1 MITADHSIGDS
12 SWFCLRSQP
21 KREQAAA
28 ANLRQRV
35 AIDVFAP
42 RIRYQ
47 GTTKR
52 GLAGFA
58 TESLFPGYLFARFA
72 YPRQLRHVVST
83 NGVSGIVQFGG
94 RAPKID
100 DTVIEFLRSQVGES
114 EQASPAPVFA
124 EGSWV
129 KILSGCFR
137 HSEGRILDFDARSE
151 RVRVLLELLG
161 REVQVSLSV
170 RSVGSALSPKAQYPA
185 GLMASESAD
194 VCDEQSVAC

>member
-1 MITADHSIGDS
+1 MDTAEHITGDT

-28 ANLRQRV
+28 INLRDRV
-35 AIDVFAP
+35 DVEVFAP

-47 GTTKR
+47 HTNKR
-52 GLAGFA
+52 GLVGIA

-72 YPRQLRHVVST
+72 YPQQLRHVVST

-94 RAPKID
+94 KAPRVDEKVID
-100 DTVIEFLRSQVGES
+100 FLRSQVVEA
-114 EQASPAPVFA
+114 EQASPAPVFE

-137 HSEGRILDFDARSE
+137 HSEGRVLVFDARSD
-151 RVRVLLELLG
+151 RVRVLLDLLG

-170 RSVGSALSPKAQYPA
+170 RSIGSALGPKANYPA
-185 GLMASESAD
+185 GL
-194 VCDEQSVAC
+194 VAAGDSGGRVAF

>member
-1 MITADHSIGDS
+1 MTTAVHAAGET

-21 KREQAAA
+21 KREQVAAV
-28 ANLRQRV
+28 NLKDRV
-35 AIDVFAP
+35 DVDVFAP

-47 GTTKR
+47 HTTSR
-52 GLAGFA
+52 GLVGFA
-58 TESLFPGYLFARFA
+58 TEALFPGYLFARFA

-83 NGVSGIVQFGG
+83 SGVSGIVQFGG
-94 RAPKID
+94 RPPSVEDKVID
-100 DTVIEFLRSQVGES
+100 FLRSQVGES
-114 EQASPAPVFA
+114 EQSSAAPVFV

-137 HSEGRILDFDARSE
+137 HSEGRVLDFDARSE

-170 RSVGSALSPKAQYPA
+170 RAIGSAVGPRAQYPA
-185 GLMASESAD
+185 GLIAGGTDES
-194 VCDEQSVAC
+194 CSGRVAC